1 MLARA
6 DWIGAEDCLLQV
18 PQIPQAPNCPWGC
31 LRTVDMWHG
40 GMWLMGMVGWGGVG
54 VGLDVF
60 SNLGASV
67 TVCAQLGTSHA
78 LLLPQPSEGLSGK

>member
-1 MLARA
+1 
-6 DWIGAEDCLLQV
+6 
-18 PQIPQAPNCPWGC
+18 
-31 LRTVDMWHG
+31 
-40 GMWLMGMVGWGGVG
+40 MGMVGWGGVG

-67 TVCAQLGTSHA
+67 TVCVQLGTSPA

>member
-1 MLARA
+1 
-6 DWIGAEDCLLQV
+6 
-18 PQIPQAPNCPWGC
+18 
-31 LRTVDMWHG
+31 
-40 GMWLMGMVGWGGVG
+40 MGMVGWGGVG

-67 TVCAQLGTSHA
+67 TVCAQLGTSPA